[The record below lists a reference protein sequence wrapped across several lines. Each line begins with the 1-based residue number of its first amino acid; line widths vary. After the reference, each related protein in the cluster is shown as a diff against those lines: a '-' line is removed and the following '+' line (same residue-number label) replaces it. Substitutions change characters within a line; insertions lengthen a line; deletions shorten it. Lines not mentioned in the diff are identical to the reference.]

1 MRNNFSKSLC
11 LLIALTWLAMFTPL
25 AYSQSSDADVQE
37 PASDIETEI
46 ADEEAQQQQQSTE
59 ETAPEIA
66 QVEDEEEQSS
76 SRFIPTEQLSQDL
89 GASFPV
95 DI

>member
-1 MRNNFSKSLC
+1 MRNCISKKLC
-11 LLIALTWLAMFTPL
+11 LLVGFLWVVMITPL
-25 AYSQSSDADVQE
+25 AFAQSTDADVQE
-37 PASDIETEI
+37 PSSVDTEN
-46 ADEEAQQQQQSTE
+46 AVAAEEAAEQEQAATE
-59 ETAPEIA
+59 AAPEIA
-66 QVEDEEEQSS
+66 QVEDEEEQ

>member
-1 MRNNFSKSLC
+1 MKTIFSKKLC
-11 LLIALTWLAMFTPL
+11 LLTGCLWVVMVTPL
-25 AYSQSSDADVQE
+25 SFAQSTDANAQEPDSVEIESTTDAEQADEQEQSSTETDADV
-37 PASDIETEI
+37 
-46 ADEEAQQQQQSTE
+46 
-59 ETAPEIA
+59 A
-66 QVEDEEEQSS
+66 QVEEEEEQ